1 MKSFKLLIIF
11 SLLFCLN
18 GFSQSIRPLSYRVEK
33 IAMSTPMTTLDE
45 MFFMNYFHAKPVNYN
60 FDDKD
65 LKMTKDKSRIMKN
78 KEVTEVSREEDTD
91 DGQILM
97 ETILFVDNALTTD
110 TITFVM
116 DYEVGYVQLVLP
128 TKNSSGENIGYTSYR
143 QFIDQAQLA
152 LKQ

>member
-11 SLLFCLN
+11 AVLFSLN
-18 GFSQSIRPLSYRVEK
+18 GFSQTIRPLSYRVEK

-45 MFFMNYFHAKPVNYN
+45 IFFMNYFHAKPVNVY
-60 FDDKD
+60 FDGKD
-65 LKMTKDKSRIMKN
+65 LKMTYDNGKTLAN

-128 TKNSSGENIGYTSYR
+128 TKNSVGENIGYTSYR

>member
-1 MKSFKLLIIF
+1 MKSFSILI
-11 SLLFCLN
+11 LFVVLFNLN
-18 GFSQSIRPLSYRVEK
+18 GISQSIRPLSYRVEK
-33 IAMSTPMTTLDE
+33 ISMSTPMTTLDE
-45 MFFMNYFHAKPVNYN
+45 IFFMSYFHAKPVNVF
-60 FDDKD
+60 FDGKD
-65 LKMTKDKSRIMKN
+65 LKMTYDNGATLTK
-78 KEVTEVSREEDTD
+78 KEVTEVSRDEDTD

-97 ETILFVDNALTTD
+97 ETILFVDNSLTTD

-116 DYEVGYVQLVLP
+116 DYEVGYVQIVLP